1 MKIEIEDVDSCNK
14 KIKFVVPHQDYK
26 KGSGQVLSEAGETG

>member
-14 KIKFVVPHQDYK
+14 KIKFDIPHEEYDAKLK
-26 KGSGQVLSEAGETG
+26 KYYQKL